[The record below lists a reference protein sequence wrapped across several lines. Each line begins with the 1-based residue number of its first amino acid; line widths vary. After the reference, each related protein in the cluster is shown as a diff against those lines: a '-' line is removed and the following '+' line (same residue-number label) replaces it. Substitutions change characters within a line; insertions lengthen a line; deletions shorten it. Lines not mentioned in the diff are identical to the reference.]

1 MTNQSTPKITPPLE
15 LVRRLC
21 TNALAFNVNGMPRAD
36 IEVWLIQEAYAAGA
50 NEETLEYTA
59 LED

>member
-1 MTNQSTPKITPPLE
+1 MIDQSAPSITPPLE

-21 TNALAFNVNGMPRAD
+21 TNAFAFSKDGMPKAD
-36 IEVWLIQEAYAAGA
+36 IEVWLIQQAYAAGA
-50 NEETLEYTA
+50 NQETLGYTA